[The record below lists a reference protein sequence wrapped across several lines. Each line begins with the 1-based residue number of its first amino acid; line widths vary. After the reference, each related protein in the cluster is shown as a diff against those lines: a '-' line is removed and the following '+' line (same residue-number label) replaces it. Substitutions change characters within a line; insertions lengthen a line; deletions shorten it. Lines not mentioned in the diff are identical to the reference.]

1 MMEKLD
7 FENEEVEW
15 KVNEIP
21 VYGTFT
27 RPKGEDPHS
36 AVVFVGVAVQPTG
49 TGARINY
56 LS

>member
-1 MMEKLD
+1 MMEKRD

-21 VYGTFT
+21 VYGTFA

-36 AVVFVGVAVQPTG
+36 AVVFVAGSG
-49 TGARINY
+49 R
-56 LS
+56 